1 MEKKTADNTIA
12 KLIVL
17 FVSVGIGSFICAIL
31 ERTEMNVWFARGI
44 GACATIVAGFLCSL
58 VARKLGRN
66 KDS

>member
-17 FVSVGIGSFICAIL
+17 FISVGIGSFICAIL
-31 ERTEMNVWFARGI
+31 ERTEMNVWIARGI
-44 GACATIVAGFLCSL
+44 GACTTIVAGFLCSL